1 MRYFKYILV
10 FLLLT
15 SLAFSQEK
23 TVTPDEPF
31 QKAQYNFTG
40 AWLPD
45 LDPAEIGPSNF
56 RTLQNL
62 RYAEKHPEGVMGY
75 TKINTTPL
83 ATYTSIRS
91 GIQLKSD
98 RTVASYVL
106 VQSENTGETA
116 SQVFQ
121 NQAVVPAQGDFTA
134 TALHTDATGAGVG
147 RFAIVADGHV
157 AYTNGVE
164 TMVWAG
170 EEMRVAG
177 FFTAYDSSQTLPVDY
192 TKEVNNTLDSTGNTV
207 TIGVT
212 QLITNGNMEAD
223 ANWAAVGGATESQ
236 SQTQEYSGSNSWT
249 ISSAAAD
256 EGIQSATFT
265 TVDSTTNYY
274 RVWVFPVTD
283 VTEVNIRIRN
293 GANDADEIDADHTG
307 LTPDAWNIVTG
318 SYDVAVGDGGAG
330 AFLQVRTTSAMAGTD
345 VYYVDDVSVHA
356 AGRPYQ
362 IIFST
367 RPLQG
372 IKYTIETANTVI
384 SKLYAEYWNGTAF
397 TACASPAD
405 TTTASFIALKQTGT
419 LSFTSTESTVKPYH
433 LEGLYLYAYRVNL
446 TLGSAEVEYVT
457 LDADFQP
464 MVDVWDGVYR
474 QPIQFQYQDDAE
486 WKNYTLEVNYA
497 SSTDNAIS
505 ADISSM
511 IAADDEIVIG
521 FEERMAG
528 IRLEMLEGAINENA
542 SVVTVSY
549 WDGDAWT
556 TVGTSMRD
564 ETAGTAAK
572 TMNQT
577 GLISWSADAITDE
590 KQSTK
595 FGYTGYFYR
604 ITVGSDIAATTSID
618 FVTGIPAQNTVRAFS
633 FPSRFKNRTLLAGFK
648 VGKEGNRVD
657 YSVTNAPDVFN
668 GAESSM
674 DGVQS
679 LYFGGSEA
687 LTAGTELYNRFGSN
701 VFATWVALKNDSTYL
716 LTGDGPE
723 DFKIFPISYNIG
735 CPAPLTLATAEVGFE
750 MAEGVVRN
758 VAIWLSASGPVIFDG
773 AVLSPING
781 IDKYFDPAESVA
793 IDTDNISVARG
804 WYDPAYKEYNL
815 LIPSGSGQSTNNVW
829 LVYDIPKKKW
839 FTKDTGTA
847 GFPQTAFRAD
857 DQYGKGYVYAGI
869 DTGYM
874 MRLENGND
882 WDGTDIEQILITGD
896 FWPTGSI
903 WDKTRLRHLKIV
915 AIRLDEEDPLNVD
928 ILVDGDSDDGVDFVW
943 QDTDDFQWT
952 DVTSRS
958 SFQWV
963 EFSAPEIQLFL
974 NAGNT
979 RIIRTTTGLNQLGWS
994 YGVKFELTT
1003 DDSNKGFQPIGF
1015 AIQYQYVRDDL

>member
-1 MRYFKYILV
+1 MKIFNYILV

-15 SLAFSQEK
+15 GLAFSQENS
-23 TVTPDEPF
+23 VAPDEPF
-31 QKAQYNFTG
+31 QKAQYNFNG

-45 LDPAEIGPSNF
+45 LDASEIGPSNF
-56 RTLQNL
+56 RKLQNM

-75 TKINTTPL
+75 TKINTTAL
-83 ATYTSIRS
+83 TTYTSIRS
-91 GIQLKSD
+91 GIQLKTD

-121 NQAVVPAQGDFTA
+121 NQAVVPAQGDFEA
-134 TALHTDATGAGVG
+134 TALHTDGTGAGLG
-147 RFAIVADGHV
+147 RFAIVADGHA

-177 FFTAYDSSQTLPVDY
+177 FFSTYDSSQTLPVDY
-192 TKEVNNTLDSTGNTV
+192 TEEVNNTLDSTGNTV

-223 ANWAAVGGATESQ
+223 ANWADEGTLTQTQ
-236 SQTQEYSGSNSWT
+236 STTQEYSGAWSRTMSTDN
-249 ISSAAAD
+249 AD
-256 EGIQSATFT
+256 EGIESDAFATVAA
-265 TVDSTTNYY
+265 TVYYY

-283 VTEVNIRIRN
+283 VTSVNIRIRS
-293 GANDADEIDADHTG
+293 GGDDADDVDTDHTG
-307 LTPDAWNIVTG
+307 LTADAWNLVTG
-318 SYDVAVGDGGAG
+318 SYTASDSAAG
-330 AFLQVRTTSAMAGTD
+330 AYLNVRSVTGMAGTD

-372 IKYTIETANTVI
+372 IKYTIKTANAVI

-397 TACASPAD
+397 AACASPVD
-405 TTTASFIALKQTGT
+405 GTTASTIALKQTGT

-446 TLGSAEVEYVT
+446 TLGSAVVEYVT

-505 ADISSM
+505 ADVSSM
-511 IAADDEIVIG
+511 IAADDEIVII

-542 SVVTVSY
+542 SVVTISY
-549 WDGDAWT
+549 WNGDAWV
-556 TVGTSMRD
+556 TVGTSKRD

-595 FGYTGYFYR
+595 FGYTGYAYR
-604 ITVGSDIAATTSID
+604 ITVGSDLATTTSID
-618 FVTGIPAQNTVRAFS
+618 IVTGIPAQNTIQAFA
-633 FPSRFKNRTLLAGFK
+633 FPSRFKNRTLLAGFT

-668 GAESSM
+668 GYESSM
-674 DGVQS
+674 GGVQS

-687 LTAGTELYNRFGSN
+687 LTAGVELYNRFGSN
-701 VFATWVALKNDSTYL
+701 VFATWVALKNDSTFL

-781 IDKYFDPAESVA
+781 IDKYFDPSESVA
-793 IDTDNISVARG
+793 IDTDNISVSQG
-804 WYDPAYKEYNL
+804 WYDPTYKEYNL
-815 LIPSGSGQSTNNVW
+815 LIPSGSGQTTNNVW

-847 GFPQTAFRAD
+847 GFPQTAFRVD
-857 DQYGKGYVYAGI
+857 DQYGMGYVYAGI
-869 DTGYM
+869 DTGYV
-874 MRLENGND
+874 MRLENGTD

-896 FWPTGSI
+896 FWPTGNV
-903 WDKTRLRHLKIV
+903 WDKTRIRYLKVI
-915 AIRLDEEDPLNVD
+915 AIRIDEEVPLNTD
-928 ILVDGDSDDGVDFVW
+928 ILLDGDADEGVDFVW
-943 QDTDDFQWT
+943 RDTDDFAWT
-952 DVTSRS
+952 DTDDFVY
-958 SFQWV
+958 V
-963 EFSAPEIQLFL
+963 EFSAPDLQLLL
-974 NAGNT
+974 NTGNT
-979 RIIRTTTGLNQLGWS
+979 RIVRSTAGLNQLGWS
-994 YGVKFELTT
+994 YGFKFELTS
-1003 DDSNKGFQPIGF
+1003 DDSNRGFQPIGF